1 MLKLVASMRADHFI
15 GVRFAINVFFGSI
28 VAWLIVYFVTKGSP
42 IWAIASLVAS
52 SEPVWRNATTMFRS
66 VLINSAVGCVV
77 GLAFLAIGHP
87 TPWKI
92 PFALALAVL
101 LSSYV
106 VRIPTMWRQAPITA
120 AIVIAAS
127 LTTHSARGGMDA
139 GFMRVLEV
147 AIGSV
152 VGVSMSWL
160 ASRVV
165 PVPEAP
171 AK

>member
-1 MLKLVASMRADHFI
+1 MRADRFL

-28 VAWLIVYFVTKGSP
+28 VAWTIVYFVTKGSP
-42 IWAIASLVAS
+42 IWAMASLVAS
-52 SEPVWRNATTMFRS
+52 SEPLWRDATKMFRS
-66 VLINSAVGCVV
+66 VLVNTGVGCAVGL
-77 GLAFLAIGHP
+77 GFLLIGHP

-101 LSSYV
+101 LSAYV

-127 LTTHSARGGMDA
+127 LSSHSAKGGMDA
-139 GFMRVLEV
+139 GLMRVLEV
-147 AIGSV
+147 AIGCV

-160 ASRVV
+160 AARIA
-165 PVPEAP
+165 PLPESAP
-171 AK
+171 AQP